1 MPNAYSHA
9 DAYVYAYTYANAYV
23 YGYAYAYADAYA
35 YDNADAYIDAY
46 IIITIRVSM
55 LRFIT
60 NSSSFSS
67 LTL

>member
-1 MPNAYSHA
+1 MPNAY
-9 DAYVYAYTYANAYV
+9 AYV
-23 YGYAYAYADAYA
+23 

-46 IIITIRVSM
+46 IITTIRAPM

-60 NSSSFSS
+60 HSLSFSS